1 MGKVNRKSRAC
12 FGKGGGKIRWKCVL
26 TMISCLAP
34 LGTIFKPP
42 WDHLQAEQ
50 RSTNEHVNLQSPFV
64 SIPPTGAPTKRR

>member
-1 MGKVNRKSRAC
+1 MGKVKIGSRVLVLERVVERS
-12 FGKGGGKIRWKCVL
+12 RWKCVL
-26 TMISCLAP
+26 YHDLL
-34 LGTIFKPP
+34 LGSP